1 MRVTVEDGTGKKVVI
16 DGAERALRDASADW
30 DGTGF
35 AGRLIKS
42 APARQYTLC
51 IAYPALKADV
61 KVAQDGYRDF
71 VGPDTLEDAAW
82 SYLTKGAE
90 VGLWHAH
97 GTEGSGRVVESY
109 INRAPSWTV
118 KAADGTETT
127 VHPGDWLVGI
137 IWGNRGWAEI
147 QKGRVNGVS
156 MQGDAARR
164 KPDRETLRQLRR

>member
-16 DGAERALRDASADW
+16 DGAQPALRDASADW

-42 APARQYTLC
+42 TPARQYTLC

-71 VGPDTLEDAAW
+71 VGPDALEDAAW
-82 SYLTKGAE
+82 SYMTKGAD

-97 GTEGSGRVVESY
+97 GTEGAGRVVESY
-109 INRAPSWTV
+109 IYRGPDWEIPTKNGTEVV
-118 KAADGTETT
+118 KA
-127 VHPGDWLVGI
+127 GDWCIGI
-137 IWGNRGWAEI
+137 IWGNQAWAEI

-164 KPDRETLRQLRR
+164 KPDSETLKRLRR